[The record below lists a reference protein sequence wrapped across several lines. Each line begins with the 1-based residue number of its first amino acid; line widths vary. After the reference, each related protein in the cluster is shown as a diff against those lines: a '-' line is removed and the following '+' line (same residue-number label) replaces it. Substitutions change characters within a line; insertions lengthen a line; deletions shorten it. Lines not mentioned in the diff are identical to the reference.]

1 MRGRGREGG
10 GVRKSEGRGGQV
22 GELCNGGKCVCV
34 WGGGGVRTSAF
45 RGPLSDGEM
54 NILRGGEWKV
64 MKMRENN

>member
-1 MRGRGREGG
+1 M
-10 GVRKSEGRGGQV
+10 SQSAFF
-22 GELCNGGKCVCV
+22 
-34 WGGGGVRTSAF
+34 WGGGVRTSAF

>member
-1 MRGRGREGG
+1 MNETLNESKRGFF
-10 GVRKSEGRGGQV
+10 
-22 GELCNGGKCVCV
+22 
-34 WGGGGVRTSAF
+34 WGGGVRTSAF